1 MDLKT
6 VTALD
11 PRKKAFSLLQEFKS
25 FALKGN
31 VIDLAVAVIIGAAFG
46 KIISSLVENIF
57 MPLIGLLLPGRGYQE
72 WVLEIGET
80 KIPYGKFLGDVVY
93 FLIVA
98 LALFVFVVKFL
109 GWIIRTKKEEA
120 AASPPLTKDQ
130 ELLTEIRDLLRRD
143 GQPVQPG
150 DLLGVKEPPEK

>member
-57 MPLIGLLLPGRGYQE
+57 MPLIGLLLPGRGYKE